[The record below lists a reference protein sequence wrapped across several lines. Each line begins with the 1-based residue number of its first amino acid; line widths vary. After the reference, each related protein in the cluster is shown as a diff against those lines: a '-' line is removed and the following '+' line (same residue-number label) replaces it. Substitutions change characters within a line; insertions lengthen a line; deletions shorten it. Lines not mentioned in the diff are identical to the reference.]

1 MHALLLGLI
10 GGLVAGRVGWH
21 ALWGALCAAAFVAML
36 LPLAAA
42 VAVWSHP
49 ALGPLAR
56 QRAWRLLPAL
66 AMVGAAALAIGPR
79 AQIVALGCAGGG
91 LGAAYL
97 AVRRRWG
104 PRSAG
109 AELAAIAAIG
119 LVGPLAWILVGGA
132 SARWYLAAPAMFLAA
147 GGTVP
152 YVRER
157 VRRRPVRDLR
167 LRRRV
172 RRGAPALLWQAAA
185 LALTGIAVSAGV
197 VGPLTVVA
205 FAPGAIATLAGIV
218 APERRPPIRRIG
230 YGQTAIATAFA
241 VLAGLALAGA
251 GAGPR

>member
-172 RRGAPALLWQAAA
+172 RRGAPALLWQAA
-185 LALTGIAVSAGV
+185 
-197 VGPLTVVA
+197 
-205 FAPGAIATLAGIV
+205 
-218 APERRPPIRRIG
+218 
-230 YGQTAIATAFA
+230 
-241 VLAGLALAGA
+241 LAGLALAGA
-251 GAGPR
+251 GAGAGPR